1 MLVSVPKAALLLIN
15 YNFKGQGTWWGKIW
29 PKMFFSESTM
39 VKNYVVG
46 KTFYLIVAC
55 SIWIWIDGGYS
66 TT

>member
-1 MLVSVPKAALLLIN
+1 
-15 YNFKGQGTWWGKIW
+15 
-29 PKMFFSESTM
+29 M

-66 TT
+66 IVYTSIVEVEVVAFRKGT